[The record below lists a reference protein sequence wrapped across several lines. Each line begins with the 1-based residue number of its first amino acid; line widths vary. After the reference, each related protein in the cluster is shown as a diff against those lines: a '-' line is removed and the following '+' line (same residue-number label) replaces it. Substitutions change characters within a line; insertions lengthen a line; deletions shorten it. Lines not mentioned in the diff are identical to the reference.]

1 MSVINKQLYDALIAA
16 NVPEEKATAAAES
29 VEEKIESI
37 IIVEKELAVINARL
51 AMVERLQ
58 WVIVAGVVGLLI
70 KSFI

>member
-29 VEEKIESI
+29 VEEKVESI